1 MLQVNNM
8 NQSTLSIPFIPAL
21 DSLRDAEAISSLMDT
36 ECTMTTIANAN
47 WPKEF
52 PYKPLAA
59 FNIAYTEKN
68 LYIDF
73 VVRCN
78 YLRAENT
85 TDQSPVCEDS
95 CVETFIQP
103 VKNAEY
109 WNFEFNCIGTLNA
122 SHRLTRSNPTRLNS
136 EELKQI
142 LRFPSCGNRPFKE
155 IEGLFA
161 WSILVVIPFSIMG
174 INNAESGMEL
184 WGNFYKCASA
194 TSQPHYLSWAPIDT
208 DKPDFHCP
216 EFFGK
221 LILE

>member
-1 MLQVNNM
+1 M
-8 NQSTLSIPFIPAL
+8 NQNTLNIPRIPVL

-47 WPKEF
+47 WPSDF

-59 FNIAYTEKN
+59 FNIAYTENN
-68 LYIDF
+68 LYVDF

-85 TDQSPVCEDS
+85 ADLSPVCEDS
-95 CVETFIQP
+95 CVEAFIQP
-103 VKNAEY
+103 VQGGAY
-109 WNFEFNCIGTLNA
+109 WNFEFNCIGALNA
-122 SHRLTRSNPTRLNS
+122 SHRFTRSNPTRLS
-136 EELKQI
+136 PEELSQI
-142 LRFPSCGNRPFKE
+142 RRYPSCGNRPFRE

-174 INNAESGMEL
+174 IEKAERGMKL

-194 TSQPHYLSWAPIDT
+194 TSQPHFLSWAPIAT
-208 DKPDFHCP
+208 DKPDFHRP
-216 EFFGK
+216 EYFVK
-221 LILE
+221 LILQ